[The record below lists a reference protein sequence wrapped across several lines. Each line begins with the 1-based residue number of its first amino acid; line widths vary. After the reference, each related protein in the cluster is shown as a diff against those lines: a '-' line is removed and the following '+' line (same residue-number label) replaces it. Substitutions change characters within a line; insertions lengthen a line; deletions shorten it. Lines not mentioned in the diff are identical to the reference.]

1 MHQKRIVFYDGECGL
16 CSKYVQFVLKNK
28 VNEFYF
34 TPLQS
39 KLAEKIL
46 DQHHRTINM
55 DTLYFLENET
65 VYSKS
70 TAALRIC
77 KGLKFPYNFLSMTR
91 FIIPKF
97 LRDSLYQRTSKRRF
111 DRHARM
117 CILPS
122 EEERKYF
129 LNY

>member
-97 LRDSLYQRTSKRRF
+97 LRDSR
-111 DRHARM
+111 
-117 CILPS
+117 S
-122 EEERKYF
+122 EERRVGKECRYRVA
-129 LNY
+129 LY